1 MYSNWPGC
9 CAESFTDVCWWQ
21 NPTTTVL
28 PANPLPLT
36 WRITAPLPWKP
47 CEDKV
52 SRTNHI
58 FIFFGITYHWLQSV
72 FLPVLFVFSLPPLF
86 LNNISQLVFLQVY
99 AEQVPCKPRKLKLWG
114 RCELLRYPE
123 GQPAEPPASELW
135 AVLLGLTRAC
145 IKAED
150 QESQYLLRFKQ
161 NLEAQRGDTLERKH
175 SSPIT
180 TEKFPVEKL
189 WDK

>member
-1 MYSNWPGC
+1 MAKSNHYCTSSKSSTVNLKNHSPSSLETLQGQSQQDKSYFYIFWNNLSLATKC
-9 CAESFTDVCWWQ
+9 FSACFVC
-21 NPTTTVL
+21 
-28 PANPLPLT
+28 
-36 WRITAPLPWKP
+36 
-47 CEDKV
+47 
-52 SRTNHI
+52 
-58 FIFFGITYHWLQSV
+58 FFS
-72 FLPVLFVFSLPPLF
+72 PPPLF

-99 AEQVPCKPRKLKLWG
+99 AEQVPCKPRKLKLWE
-114 RCELLRYPE
+114 RCELMRYPE

-180 TEKFPVEKL
+180 TEKFPIEKL